1 MDEFSPMG
9 INNISDRWN
18 IPSTQR
24 KKKGRDREKGLK
36 KREELVTKLES
47 LLESLIEIEEYHLC
61 QQIHNMIGRLKSKT
75 KRNQL

>member
-24 KKKGRDREKGLK
+24 KKKGMDMEKGL
-36 KREELVTKLES
+36 REEDLVRKLEW
-47 LLESLIEIEEYHLC
+47 LLESLIQIEEYHLC
-61 QQIHNMIGRLKSKT
+61 QQIHDMIGRLKSTPRK
-75 KRNQL
+75 QL

>member
-24 KKKGRDREKGLK
+24 KKKGMDMEKEL
-36 KREELVTKLES
+36 REEDLVRKLEW
-47 LLESLIEIEEYHLC
+47 LLESLIQIEEYHLC
-61 QQIHNMIGRLKSKT
+61 QQIHNMIGRLKSPRK
-75 KRNQL
+75 QL

>member
-9 INNISDRWN
+9 INNISDRWD

-24 KKKGRDREKGLK
+24 KKKGMDMEKGLR
-36 KREELVTKLES
+36 REDLVRKLES
-47 LLESLIEIEEYHLC
+47 LIESLIEIEEYHLC
-61 QQIHNMIGRLKSKT
+61 QQIHDMIGRLKSPY

>member
-24 KKKGRDREKGLK
+24 KKKGMDMEKGLK

-47 LLESLIEIEEYHLC
+47 LIESLIEIEEYHLC
-61 QQIHNMIGRLKSKT
+61 QQIHNMIERLKSPY

>member
-24 KKKGRDREKGLK
+24 KKKGMDMEKGLEK
-36 KREELVTKLES
+36 HEDLVRKLES
-47 LLESLIEIEEYHLC
+47 LIESLIEIEEYHLC
-61 QQIHNMIGRLKSKT
+61 QQIHNMIERLKSPY